1 MKLASIVVAELWKV
15 AELNAQEKYDAQ
27 IAACEMYNR
36 ASKEVHAALCSKYDM
51 LPGVLTAGFVGCN
64 PEDRHPPGVPATEA
78 IVGHW

>member
-1 MKLASIVVAELWKV
+1 MKMGLMASMVAKVVEM
-15 AELNAQEKYDAQ
+15 NALEKYDAQ
-27 IAACEMYNR
+27 MAALETYNI
-36 ASKEVHAALCSKYDM
+36 ASKKVHADLGIKYDM